1 MMRVVVIIEMS
12 RQMSEEVSRDV
23 TGEAGGMHQ
32 GLDSRDGGDAHLNER
47 SVIFNEEMVGG
58 RERVTTDKEQVLR
71 GG

>member
-23 TGEAGGMHQ
+23 TGEAGGLHQ

-58 RERVTTDKEQVLR
+58 RERVPTDEERVLR